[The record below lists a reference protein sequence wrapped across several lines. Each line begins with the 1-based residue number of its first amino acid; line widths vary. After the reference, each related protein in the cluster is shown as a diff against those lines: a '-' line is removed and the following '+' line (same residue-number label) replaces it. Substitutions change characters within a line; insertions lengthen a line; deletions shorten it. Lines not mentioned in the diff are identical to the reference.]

1 MLQFHSRVLL
11 THKIAAIGAT
21 GVPGVIV
28 VGAIA
33 AQKRPAV
40 TVERGPVGRM
50 RATPA
55 AAIDD
60 GPEWDKLDAIHA
72 VG

>member
-1 MLQFHSRVLL
+1 MLQFHSRFLL
-11 THKIAAIGAT
+11 TRKIAAIGAA
-21 GVPGVIV
+21 GVLGGNI

-33 AQKRPAV
+33 APKRPAV
-40 TVERGPVGRM
+40 TVERGPVGCM
-50 RATPA
+50 WATPA

-60 GPEWDKLDAIHA
+60 GPEWDKLEAVHA